1 MITMLESKL
10 GSEIQPE
17 LDQNEFASILEGA
30 KPKEIYL
37 KNEESG
43 ELVLN

>member
-1 MITMLESKL
+1 MLESKL
-10 GSEIQPE
+10 SSEIQPE
-17 LDQNEFASILEGA
+17 LDENELASILEGA